1 MADTNHLTST
11 ASWLIDRLNGRG
23 DPVVIDGGMGTQL
36 EKVGVAM
43 HGKAWS
49 SEAALSSPDVLR
61 RVHEDFIRAGAEAI
75 ITNTFSAGR
84 HMLEPGGL
92 GEHVA
97 TINTTAVRLAQQ
109 ARDNAAEGPVA
120 ILGSICEWAF
130 VQESDWNTPEA
141 VGKSVSEQAHLLQ
154 ATGVD
159 ALALEMCERIEFS
172 IAAVEAAMETGLP
185 LWIGVSAR
193 RHEGANEIA
202 TFDYA
207 DRSLDELV
215 RALAK
220 YPAMAMNIMH
230 TAVPDVAEALAI
242 VRQHW
247 NGPVGVYPE
256 SGFFTMPNWQFVDV
270 ITPQALASAAREW
283 VRDGARLVGG
293 CCGLGPEHIAA
304 LCHAL
309 KRDGAESALREG

>member
-1 MADTNHLTST
+1 MTSKAD
-11 ASWLIDRLNGRG
+11 WLKDRLNGRG
-23 DPVVIDGGMGTQL
+23 DVIVSDGGMGTQL

-43 HGKAWS
+43 HGEVWS
-49 SEAALSSPDVLR
+49 GEAVLSNPDAVR
-61 RVHEDFIRAGAEAI
+61 QVHEDFIRAGAEVI
-75 ITNTFSAGR
+75 ITNTFATGR
-84 HMLEPGGL
+84 HVLEPGGL

-97 TINTTAVRLAQQ
+97 DINTNAVRLAQQ
-109 ARDNAAEGPVA
+109 ARDNAAERPVA

-130 VQESDWNTPEA
+130 QVAESKWETPEA
-141 VGKSVSEQAHLLQ
+141 VGESVREQAHLLH
-154 ATGVD
+154 AAGVD
-159 ALALEMCERIEFS
+159 ALALEMCERVEFS
-172 IAAVEAAMETGLP
+172 IATVEAAMETGLP

-220 YPAMAMNIMH
+220 YPAMVMNIMH
-230 TAVPDVAEALAI
+230 TPVPDVAEALGVI
-242 VRQHW
+242 RQHW

-256 SGFFTMPNWQFVDV
+256 SGFFSMPKWQFVDV
-270 ITPQALASAAREW
+270 IAPRALTEAAQGW
-283 VRDGARLVGG
+283 VRDGVRMIGG

-304 LCHAL
+304 LRDGL
-309 KRDGAESALREG
+309 KRDGAESALRER